1 MFFAKMK
8 IKKGKGNKFM
18 DFEKEAHRYPF
29 DLSLVSFEAGDR
41 EFIATFKDYPDI
53 IGSGASAEEAMKEA
67 YGNLAVYL
75 EYLSDEGENIVPPSV
90 KLPSEEPS
98 GRITLRMT
106 KSLHAALIKRAD
118 KEGMSVNSVANEA
131 LAKYL
136 YQPHQGDW
144 PSFDSLLQ
152 IMTFA
157 FQDGG
162 KYPEEKGSK
171 IKVKDE
177 THLNSSTSHS
187 CNETKVSYTIA

>member
-1 MFFAKMK
+1 
-8 IKKGKGNKFM
+8 M
-18 DFEKEAHRYPF
+18 DFEKEAQRYPF

-53 IGSGASAEEAMKEA
+53 IGSGVSAEEAMKEA

-75 EYLSDEGENIVPPSV
+75 EYLSDEGESIVPPSV

-106 KSLHAALIKRAD
+106 KSLHAALIKRAE

-136 YQPHQGDW
+136 YQPRQEAW
-144 PSFDSLLQ
+144 ANFDSLLR
-152 IMTFA
+152 TVNLSFK
-157 FQDGG
+157 DGV
-162 KYPEEKGSK
+162 KITEEKGNVVSVEAEPRLK
-171 IKVKDE
+171 
-177 THLNSSTSHS
+177 SSTGGL
-187 CNETKVSYTIA
+187 CGDVKASYAIA

>member
-1 MFFAKMK
+1 MK
-8 IKKGKGNKFM
+8 IKKGIGNKFM
-18 DFEKEAHRYPF
+18 DFEKEAQRYPF

-53 IGSGASAEEAMKEA
+53 IGSGVSAEEAMKEA

-75 EYLSDEGENIVPPSV
+75 EYLSDEGESIVPPSV

-106 KSLHAALIKRAD
+106 KSLHAALIKRAE

-136 YQPHQGDW
+136 YQPRQEAW
-144 PSFDSLLQ
+144 ANFDSLLR
-152 IMTFA
+152 TVNLSFK
-157 FQDGG
+157 DGV
-162 KYPEEKGSK
+162 KITEEKGNVVSVEAEPRLK
-171 IKVKDE
+171 
-177 THLNSSTSHS
+177 SSTGGL
-187 CNETKVSYTIA
+187 CGDVKASYAIA